1 MQKSLCVLF
10 LDPSYPRNYPMI
22 GNVTA
27 EWSSSLNY
35 LDVQFMS
42 GKHIK
47 TDVGVVNFTRLAT
60 AS

>member
-1 MQKSLCVLF
+1 MLF